1 MMDPIFAVIEQ
12 WKRAGQEGVFV
23 LVTHVDGHAPQGV
36 GAKMLVLPDGTIQG
50 TIGGGKVEHVVIDAA
65 LEALKAKEIR
75 TETYQLKADLGMC
88 CGGQMQVYMEPVI
101 PVARLILF
109 GAGHVAQ
116 PTASLAAQC
125 GFEVHV
131 VDERPDWNNTR
142 RFPLGHT
149 LHVVP
154 HADYLL
160 QEAFRSSDS
169 IVILTHNHDHDRE
182 ILRDALSTHKGYVG
196 MIGSTRKVQK
206 TLRQLALEGVDELDL
221 ERANAPIGLDIHAET
236 PQEIAVSI
244 VGELIR
250 SKRMESSQKTT
261 RGAPVSLLADSQP
274 SLHPAETTIEL
285 AEEAQP
291 KNQGTP
297 SQK

>member
-1 MMDPIFAVIEQ
+1 MDPIFAMIEQ
-12 WKRAGQEGVFV
+12 WKHTGQEGVFV
-23 LVTHVDGHAPQGV
+23 LVTHVDGHAPQV
-36 GAKMLVLPDGTIQG
+36 AGAKMLVLPDGTIQG

-65 LEALKAKEIR
+65 LEALKTKEIR

-131 VDERPDWNNTR
+131 VDERPDWNNSE
-142 RFPLGHT
+142 RFPTSHT
-149 LHVVP
+149 LNVVP
-154 HADYLL
+154 HGDYLL
-160 QEAFRSSDS
+160 QEVFRPSDA

-182 ILRDALSTHKGYVG
+182 ILRDCLSVHTGYVG

-206 TLRQLALEGVDELDL
+206 TLRQLALEGISELDL
-221 ERANAPIGLDIHAET
+221 ERAHAPIGLDIQAET

-250 SKRMESSQKTT
+250 SKRSESSQKTT
-261 RGAPVSLLADSQP
+261 RGAAVTLIADKQP
-274 SLHPAETTIEL
+274 SLHSADSKTENPEGAQTKSQ
-285 AEEAQP
+285 EA
-291 KNQGTP
+291 P